1 MSRQR
6 RATVPQLRVVQVV
19 KAVDGRGG
27 RGYLRPALEV
37 IHSSPWHNLDKEK
50 SINKCTVTCKVQ
62 KHVI

>member
-6 RATVPQLRVVQVV
+6 RATVPQLLVVQVV
-19 KAVDGRGG
+19 RLWMAGG

-50 SINKCTVTCKVQ
+50 KG
-62 KHVI
+62 